1 MNRTGIERIGFYVPR
16 HALRLEDLAR
26 SRGVEPSKYTEG
38 LGQHVMAVP
47 APDEDVVTM
56 GANAAR
62 TALQGLDPA
71 SIDTLIFATES
82 GIDQS
87 KAAGIFVHRLLGLSP
102 RCRTFE
108 VKQACCSSTAAL
120 QMALTSAAARPG
132 SRTLIIA
139 SDVAR
144 YGFGRPGEPT
154 QGAGAL
160 AMVVSDRPAIL
171 AIDAESGV
179 YTEDVNDFWR
189 PNYLDEALVDGKYSI
204 RIYLR
209 ALEASWKDYA
219 AQTGSAFDSFDR
231 FCYHMPFTRMANK
244 AHLHLAHYLK
254 LHRPVAELDAQV
266 EQSLVYNRLTGN
278 CYTASLYIGLLSLLE
293 NDAADLAGRR
303 IGMFS
308 YGSGCM
314 GSFFGGTVAPG
325 YRSVLPTDEHR
336 RLLRERRMLDIDTY
350 ERFYSFA
357 IPKDGSSFRTG
368 THPTGWFRLAGV
380 EGHKRLY
387 ETADGRPAAEF
398 SQPAP
403 ALEELV
409 AHTA

>member
-1 MNRTGIERIGFYVPR
+1 MNRTGIERIGMYVPR
-16 HALRLEDLAR
+16 YALPLEELAR
-26 SRGVEPSKYTEG
+26 SRGVEPSKFTEG

-160 AMVVSDRPAIL
+160 AMVISDRPDVI
-171 AIDAESGV
+171 AIDPESGV

-219 AQTGSAFDSFDR
+219 AQTGATFDSFDR

-254 LHRPVAELDAQV
+254 LHRPAEVLDAQV

-293 NDAADLAGRR
+293 NDAADLSGKRV
-303 IGMFS
+303 GMFS

-314 GSFFGGTVAPG
+314 GSFFGGTVTPG

-336 RLLRERRMLDIDTY
+336 RLLSDRRLLDIETY

-357 IPKDGSSFRTG
+357 IPRDGSSFRTAP
-368 THPTGWFRLAGV
+368 HQTGWFRLAGV
-380 EGHKRLY
+380 EGHKRIY
-387 ETADGRPAAEF
+387 ETADGRPGAEL